1 MQVSRSKLRRNVH
14 AANSAKDELE
24 ETRKRLE
31 VRKLELE
38 VIERE
43 RSPWKS
49 KEAIGFQGS
58 VLVGLLSLL
67 ATTFIGFCT
76 TNEKI
81 EDATKR
87 QLVSEAVSD
96 LNSSDIRQRTMAGR
110 RLAVLDDRFNF
121 REVKKAYDRSLAETE
136 AASVDP
142 KYQYRT
148 PFLRVGTIESIALNS
163 ALWRQDPEELANF
176 LRGGLKD
183 PSMLVRHKAIIG
195 LHAMGKLGLS
205 GLRAAHDEDQQTSG
219 SAIIVKRAY
228 SGEVIHIPEGWA
240 VIGRD
245 DTEKVEGPATEM
257 LVPGFWIDARPVSN
271 RQWQDSMGNEV
282 PAMESEA
289 LGDRK
294 TGLTAARIAPGSQE
308 LPVVG
313 VSIDQARRFCTTTG
327 GRDLPSEIQWE
338 VAARGRL
345 GWSFPWGHDEKLA
358 EDILK
363 DEVKHK
369 VLVERG
375 EPSFPHVQAMSK
387 PQPFDLSPFRVAGMV
402 TSVRHWTKSEWAD
415 FQPISLGHQKDC
427 AKKCVLKGAAGYE
440 ADNFNTLDR
449 FRATRR
455 MQVSIREGYVD
466 DNIGFRCVSTDLP

>member
-1 MQVSRSKLRRNVH
+1 MQVSRSKLRRNVR

-24 ETRKRLE
+24 EKRKRLE

-81 EDATKR
+81 EDTTKR
-87 QLVSEAVSD
+87 QLVSEAVFD

-121 REVKKAYDRSLAETE
+121 REVKKAYGRSLAESE
-136 AASVDP
+136 AASLDP

-195 LHAMGKLGLS
+195 LHAMGKL
-205 GLRAAHDEDQQTSG
+205 
-219 SAIIVKRAY
+219 
-228 SGEVIHIPEGWA
+228 
-240 VIGRD
+240 
-245 DTEKVEGPATEM
+245 
-257 LVPGFWIDARPVSN
+257 
-271 RQWQDSMGNEV
+271 
-282 PAMESEA
+282 
-289 LGDRK
+289 
-294 TGLTAARIAPGSQE
+294 
-308 LPVVG
+308 
-313 VSIDQARRFCTTTG
+313 
-327 GRDLPSEIQWE
+327 
-338 VAARGRL
+338 
-345 GWSFPWGHDEKLA
+345 
-358 EDILK
+358 
-363 DEVKHK
+363 
-369 VLVERG
+369 
-375 EPSFPHVQAMSK
+375 
-387 PQPFDLSPFRVAGMV
+387 AG
-402 TSVRHWTKSEWAD
+402 
-415 FQPISLGHQKDC
+415 C
-427 AKKCVLKGAAGYE
+427 
-440 ADNFNTLDR
+440 
-449 FRATRR
+449 
-455 MQVSIREGYVD
+455 
-466 DNIGFRCVSTDLP
+466 